1 MRVSRGQSGDHHR
14 AGASNDDRSVQTRN
28 KTFTNAPL
36 PTPILSQTSMALSS
50 ASEQAPA
57 DVTGPEVH
65 TSLVATL
72 RNQCPTCAAAMAPDQ
87 RYCVECGERRGAP
100 RVAALDGSSSRPP
113 AEEPVFRAAPPRA
126 RGMSVNTTLVAVIGT
141 LLLALGV
148 GVLIGRSG
156 ASTSI
161 KAPPA
166 QVVTVEGSG
175 TPGAASNTAT
185 QPAITPTATP
195 TGKATGTTG
204 KAAAKSSTKP
214 ASTTATPKAVKVGT
228 PGKGRGYQHGH
239 FTGNFFG
246 EEG

>member
-1 MRVSRGQSGDHHR
+1 
-14 AGASNDDRSVQTRN
+14 
-28 KTFTNAPL
+28 
-36 PTPILSQTSMALSS
+36 
-50 ASEQAPA
+50 
-57 DVTGPEVH
+57 
-65 TSLVATL
+65 
-72 RNQCPTCAAAMAPDQ
+72 
-87 RYCVECGERRGAP
+87 
-100 RVAALDGSSSRPP
+100 
-113 AEEPVFRAAPPRA
+113 
-126 RGMSVNTTLVAVIGT
+126 MSVNTTLVAVIGT